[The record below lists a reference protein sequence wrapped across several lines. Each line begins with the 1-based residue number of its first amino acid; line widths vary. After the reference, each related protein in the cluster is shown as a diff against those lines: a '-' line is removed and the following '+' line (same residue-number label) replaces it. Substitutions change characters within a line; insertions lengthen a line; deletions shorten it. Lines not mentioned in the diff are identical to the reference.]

1 MGISTSTFYDIEK
14 RIKNP
19 KADKEDADLR
29 DKIESIVIEFP
40 GYGYRRVTKHLQ
52 HEGGLINHKRILRIM
67 HNSDLLCALERSFK
81 VTTTDSNHGY
91 PRYPNLAKEIELTG
105 VNQLWVA
112 DITYIRITRGFV
124 YLAMI
129 MDAYS
134 RKIVGYA
141 LSENIDT
148 DLALSALKAA
158 LETRKPAAGC
168 VHHSDQGIQY
178 CSKEYTDYLHN
189 NEFGISMSRRGNCYD
204 NAKAE
209 SFFKTL
215 KREEVY
221 LWDYQTIDDVRKSV
235 SHFVEQVYNAKRL
248 HSSLGYCAPDV
259 FEESLKNIAQDD
271 MPDRSNLSSKSFH
284 L

>member
-1 MGISTSTFYDIEK
+1 MGISTSTFYAIEK

-19 KADKEDADLR
+19 NAEKEDADLR
-29 DKIESIVIEFP
+29 DMIESIILEFP

-52 HEGGLINHKRILRIM
+52 REGHEINHKRILRIM
-67 HNSDLLCALERSFK
+67 KNSDLLCVLQRSFK

-91 PRYPNLAKEIELTG
+91 PRYPNLAKEITLTG

-148 DLALSALKAA
+148 RLALSALKAA
-158 LETRKPAAGC
+158 IETRKPAAGC

-178 CSKEYTDYLHN
+178 CSKEYTDYLHD

-204 NAKAE
+204 NAMAE

-221 LWDYQTIDDVRKSV
+221 LWDYQTIDDVRESV

-248 HSSLGYCAPDV
+248 HSSLGYYAPDV
-259 FEESLKNIAQDD
+259 FEKSLGVKLIGH
-271 MPDRSNLSSKSFH
+271 MPDRSNLGLKVFQS
-284 L
+284 